1 MKLKKDLPFNIINAT
16 ILLFLASIC
25 IVPFLHVISISLSNN
40 ASVSAGRVGLLPIGL
55 NFESYSL
62 AFASPNFLRSMVN
75 SMYRLFLGVGVNM
88 ILTIMAAYPL
98 SKSDAVLPGRTA
110 ISWIFV
116 ITLLIS
122 GGIVPLYMVVNATHI
137 NNSIWALILPYATP
151 VFNVTILL
159 NFFRGIPKELE
170 EAAEIDGA
178 GVWTTLWKIFIPLS
192 KPCLITLVIYQAV
205 FHWNEWFW
213 GLVFI
218 DNVKEYPLAT
228 FMRNVITSPDLA
240 NLTLTQIEELL
251 RTNSRSFSAAQIII
265 GSLPILILY
274 PILSKYFVQGMTLGG
289 VKE

>member
-1 MKLKKDLPFNIINAT
+1 MKLKKDLPFNIVNGAVLI
-16 ILLFLASIC
+16 FLAIIC
-25 IVPFLHVISISLSNN
+25 IVPFIHVISVSLSDN
-40 ASVSAGRVGLLPIGL
+40 ASVSAGRVSLLPIGL
-55 NFESYSL
+55 NFESYKL
-62 AFASPNFLRSMVN
+62 AFSSPNFLRTMGN
-75 SMYRLFLGVGVNM
+75 SVYRLLIGVGVNTL
-88 ILTIMAAYPL
+88 LTIMAAYPL
-98 SKSDAVLPGRTA
+98 SKTDAILPGRTA
-110 ISWIFV
+110 VSWIFV

-122 GGIVPLYMVVNATHI
+122 GGIVPLYMVVHATNI
-137 NNSIWALILPYATP
+137 DNSIWALILPYATP

-170 EAAEIDGA
+170 ESAEIDGA
-178 GVWTTLWKIFIPLS
+178 GVWTVLWRIFIPLS
-192 KPCLITLVIYQAV
+192 KPCLVTLVIYQAV

-218 DNVKEYPLAT
+218 DNVEEYPLAT

-240 NLTLTQIEELL
+240 NMTLAQIEELL

-274 PILSKYFVQGMTLGG
+274 PILSRYFVQGMTLGG